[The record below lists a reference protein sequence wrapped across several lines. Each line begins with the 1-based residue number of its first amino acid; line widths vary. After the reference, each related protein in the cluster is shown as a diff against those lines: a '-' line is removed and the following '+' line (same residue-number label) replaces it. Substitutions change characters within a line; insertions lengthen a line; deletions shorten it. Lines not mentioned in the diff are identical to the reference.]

1 MITDNFGQCLASLL
15 CNVGGVTQG
24 KTMTPITGVPTTQSA
39 VGWGTISGRFGIW
52 GANSNSASGT
62 PYVQLGSGLTP
73 VARGD
78 FKTETPLI
86 GYEGGLFNVANGS
99 GYGSNIV
106 QTLQSVGPF
115 GTAQVVREGTVLI
128 FTNTNNISSMG
139 ASYWALLRYNYT
151 PLAVGAGETV
161 AMDTTIS
168 V

>member
-15 CNVGGVTQG
+15 CNVGGATQG
-24 KTMTPITGVPTTQSA
+24 KPMTSITGVPTTQSA
-39 VGWGTISGRFGIW
+39 VAWGTISGRFGIW
-52 GANSNSASGT
+52 GSNSNSASGT

-73 VARGD
+73 VARSD

-86 GYEGGLFNVANGS
+86 GFEGGLFNVTNGS

-115 GTAQVVREGTVLI
+115 VTAQVVREGTVLI
-128 FTNTNNISSMG
+128 FSSSQNISSL
-139 ASYWALLRYNYT
+139 ASAYWAILRYNYT